1 MLKGGRDMQQA
12 LLFKTIDEL
21 HAHAEKFHSH
31 IRFEFESDY
40 ILAVKMHNELIAKL
54 RYESV
59 TQSPDGLKMYIIKG
73 SNMTKFN
80 FLFDHIDLLDQLMT
94 SEDVKEVE
102 VRPASIFFNYKEN
115 YSIYYS
121 CHTIPYLSIA
131 REESYSKARIAEL
144 PHFSKVFEVLDENIP
159 GTKKAMASEQIRSYF
174 IADAAKPKYSIS
186 FVESDKPLECFTEA
200 PTYIIGAT
208 IQDMDRLMSR
218 IDYLKWLNV
227 EIVTDSCKFYRSLT
241 VHNDAYYLFCNES
254 FNDGK
259 SDSYILTRLLDIDII
274 QESIYSD
281 MLKCFDEDFLLK
293 NKYLTKLS

>member
-1 MLKGGRDMQQA
+1 MQQA
-12 LLFKTIDEL
+12 LLFETLDEL
-21 HAHAEKFHSH
+21 HAHAEKIHSC

-40 ILAVKMHNELIAKL
+40 ILAVKMYNGLIAKL

-59 TQSPDGLKMYIIKG
+59 TRSPDGLKTYIIKG

-80 FLFDHIDLLDQLMT
+80 FLFDHIDFLDQLVT
-94 SEDVKEVE
+94 SEDVKEVD
-102 VRPASIFFNYKEN
+102 VRPASIFFTYKEN

-131 REESYSKARIAEL
+131 RADCNGYYDARCAHL
-144 PHFSKVFEVLDENIP
+144 SHLSKVFEILDENIP
-159 GTKKAMASEQIRSYF
+159 GTKRSMTSDQIKSYF
-174 IADAAKPKYSIS
+174 IKDAVKPRYSVKFI
-186 FVESDKPLECFTEA
+186 ESDKPLEYCTDT

-208 IQDMDRLMSR
+208 IRDVDRLMSR

-254 FNDGK
+254 FNGGK
-259 SDSYILTRLLDIDII
+259 SNSYILSRFLDVDVI
-274 QESIYSD
+274 QESIYSA
-281 MLKCFDEDFLLK
+281 MLKCFDEDFLLE
-293 NKYLTKLS
+293 NKYLTKLF

>member
-1 MLKGGRDMQQA
+1 MQQA
-12 LLFKTIDEL
+12 ILFKTLNEL

-40 ILAVKMHNELIAKL
+40 ILAVKMYNESIAKL

-59 TQSPDGLKMYIIKG
+59 TQSPDALETHIIKG
-73 SNMTKFN
+73 SDIAKFD
-80 FLFDHIDLLDQLMT
+80 FLFDHIDLLDQLVT
-94 SEDVKEVE
+94 SEDVKEVD
-102 VRPASIFFNYKEN
+102 VRPASIFFTYKEN

-121 CHTIPYLSIA
+121 CHTIPYLSIE
-131 REESYSKARIAEL
+131 RGESYFKARIAEL

-186 FVESDKPLECFTEA
+186 FVESDKPSERFTEA

-208 IQDMDRLMSR
+208 LQDMDRLMSR

-254 FNDGK
+254 FDGGK
-259 SDSYILTRLLDIDII
+259 SDSYILSRFLDVDYV
-274 QESIYSD
+274 QECIYSA

-293 NKYLTKLS
+293 NKYLTKLF